1 MTNEEKGVVL
11 EPCLLLTAKRA
22 AMACGMSLRTW
33 RRKDAAGQVPAAVL
47 VGGGPTR
54 RWRADE
60 LRRWTDA
67 GCPSRAEWEEMQ
79 RSAASLTKK
88 RR

>member
-1 MTNEEKGVVL
+1 MTHRRENERTDA
-11 EPCLLLTAKRA
+11 LLLTASQA
-22 AMACGMSLRTW
+22 AKMCSWSLRTW

-60 LRRWTDA
+60 LRRWCEA
-67 GCPSRAEWEEMQ
+67 GCPPRAKWEEVR
-79 RSAASLTKK
+79 RSEAPSPRK
-88 RR
+88 